1 MNTTEIEMSSDLD
14 RTNWTEITPRALYD
28 KCFALA
34 HNLWWSWHP
43 DVVNLFRDLDPG
55 KWRKLDHN
63 PIALLSEMTPGE
75 LAARAAEMVLYTRI
89 NQAHRRLKDYL
100 SQTTHTW
107 GARHTG
113 VLGSKP
119 VAYFSAEFGIHESV
133 PIYSG
138 GLGVLS
144 GDHIKSASSLGIP
157 LVAIGLFYDQG
168 YFKQHLDVDGY
179 QQEEYLNTKVA
190 NLPMKPALGPD
201 QQPIT
206 VAIDTR
212 DGQLLAKVWLMHVG
226 RVNLYLLDCDV
237 EGNSPQDRELTSRLY
252 GGDHRTRIRQ
262 ELVLGVGGVKALR
275 ALGLTIGVYHLNEG
289 HSAFAPLEVVHQ
301 RMEDDGLTFD
311 DALREI
317 AHRTVFTT
325 HTPVPA
331 GHDRFNPELIEEH
344 LGPLRDQLGISAE
357 QLMGLGRVE
366 PQNENESF
374 CMTVIGL
381 KLSRRANAVS
391 SLHGHVSRG
400 MWAHLWPWR
409 VEEEIPIGHITNGVH
424 IPSWLAFPMLQLYDR
439 NLGPGWQKEM
449 GDPAIWEGIYNV
461 DPGELWETHYA
472 LKSRLFDFIRR
483 RYSRQCRRRNEEDHI
498 VEAAHN
504 ILDPNALTIGFARR
518 FATYKRADLF
528 FHLLDELAELINDP
542 QRPVQFIFS
551 GKAHPADQPGKELI
565 QKISNLRY
573 DPRFA
578 GRMVFIEDYDINVA
592 RHLVQGVDIWLNNPR
607 RPMEASGTSG
617 MKVVLNGGL
626 NCSILDGWWAEAF
639 NGKNGFAIGNGNQHV
654 DDEITDSRDV
664 ENLMHVLRNE
674 VVSLFYNRDLDGLP
688 RQWIERMIESIA
700 TCAARFSAHRMVI
713 DYVEN
718 SYLMAAGG
726 HSSDMS
732 IR

>member
-1 MNTTEIEMSSDLD
+1 
-14 RTNWTEITPRALYD
+14 
-28 KCFALA
+28 
-34 HNLWWSWHP
+34 
-43 DVVNLFRDLDPG
+43 
-55 KWRKLDHN
+55 
-63 PIALLSEMTPGE
+63 
-75 LAARAAEMVLYTRI
+75 
-89 NQAHRRLKDYL
+89 
-100 SQTTHTW
+100 
-107 GARHTG
+107 
-113 VLGSKP
+113 
-119 VAYFSAEFGIHESV
+119 
-133 PIYSG
+133 
-138 GLGVLS
+138 
-144 GDHIKSASSLGIP
+144 
-157 LVAIGLFYDQG
+157 
-168 YFKQHLDVDGY
+168 
-179 QQEEYLNTKVA
+179 
-190 NLPMKPALGPD
+190 
-201 QQPIT
+201 
-206 VAIDTR
+206 
-212 DGQLLAKVWLMHVG
+212 
-226 RVNLYLLDCDV
+226 
-237 EGNSPQDRELTSRLY
+237 
-252 GGDHRTRIRQ
+252 
-262 ELVLGVGGVKALR
+262 
-275 ALGLTIGVYHLNEG
+275 
-289 HSAFAPLEVVHQ
+289 
-301 RMEDDGLTFD
+301 MEDDGLTFD

-331 GHDRFNPELIEEH
+331 GHDRFDAELIEEH

-461 DPGELWETHYA
+461 DPGELWETHHA

-498 VEAAHN
+498 VEAARN

-528 FHLLDELAELINDP
+528 FHLLDELAELINEP

-639 NGKNGFAIGNGNQHV
+639 NGKNGFAIGNGNQHI

-674 VVSLFYNRDLDGLP
+674 VVSLFYDRDLDGLP

-726 HSSDMS
+726 RSSDMS

>member
-1 MNTTEIEMSSDLD
+1 MNTTEIEMGSDLD

-43 DVVNLFRDLDPG
+43 DVVNLFRDLDPA

-63 PIALLSEMTPGE
+63 PIALLSEMTPEE

-100 SQTTHTW
+100 SRTTHTW

-168 YFKQHLDVDGY
+168 YFKQHLDTNGY

-331 GHDRFNPELIEEH
+331 GHDRFDAELIEEH

-461 DPGELWETHYA
+461 DPGELWETHHA
-472 LKSRLFDFIRR
+472 LKSRLFDFLRR

-498 VEAAHN
+498 VEAARN

-528 FHLLDELAELINDP
+528 FHRLDELAELVNEP
-542 QRPVQFIFS
+542 QRPVQFIFA

-573 DPRFA
+573 DPRFV

-639 NGKNGFAIGNGNQHV
+639 NGKNGFAIGNGNQHI

-664 ENLMHVLRNE
+664 ENLMDVLRNE
-674 VVSLFYNRDLDGLP
+674 VVSLFYDRDLDGLP

-718 SYLMAAGG
+718 SYLVAAGG
-726 HSSDMS
+726 RSSDMS